1 MFWLVACWLQ
11 MMEVEE
17 NRTDYILLLNNMR
30 GNLTYSKG
38 QVEKLRLEGQVAH
51 SPSFLV
57 A

>member
-1 MFWLVACWLQ
+1 

-17 NRTDYILLLNNMR
+17 NRNDYILLLNNMR